1 MHLISKRQK
10 INLFIDQLQKN
21 KSKNQSLMTRL
32 IIDQNDL

>member
-1 MHLISKRQK
+1 MHLISKRQI

-32 IIDQNDL
+32 IIDHNDL